1 MLPLSWTSG
10 QGPPAIG
17 SLTDTQNRP
26 LAGSSGCL
34 QYLLPRGLR
43 SFRLLGG
50 LSLLGRG
57 RVLRTCTQAHGS
69 WVLTVSLPTEESW
82 ASPQPTWVSSALL
95 HSSPAL
101 LTSPPR
107 LPISRRRFRPPPPF
121 PACAAVRPLAFGFCL
136 PPQDGGHNEPAPR
149 RLSLRRL

>member
-82 ASPQPTWVSSALL
+82 ASPQPTWVTSALL

-107 LPISRRRFRPPPPF
+107 LPISRRRFRPPPLS
-121 PACAAVRPLAFGFCL
+121 RR
-136 PPQDGGHNEPAPR
+136 APR
-149 RLSLRRL
+149 SGPSPSASACRPKMADTMSRRRAGCP